1 MENETMSTWALC
13 LALIALVVSVG
24 IGCYLYFEPE
34 IEVDLEEIG
43 NTIDSKVSPI
53 KIKLDGIIDDIK
65 EIDLDDYLKVDD
77 FEDELEDL
85 EEDLE
90 KYCRNRCEDGEDGA
104 DGIGLDEV
112 IQCAEEAKLG
122 NYTGIYKDFIDCIIA

>member
-13 LALIALVVSVG
+13 LALMALVVSAG

-43 NTIDSKVSPI
+43 NTIDSKVSLI
-53 KIKLDGIIDDIK
+53 KIKLDGVIDDIK

-85 EEDLE
+85 EDELKD
-90 KYCRNRCEDGEDGA
+90 DID
-104 DGIGLDEV
+104 DLDERIDDIEDIEKSKV
-112 IQCAEEAKLG
+112 ITCLKNDNNWTAYRL
-122 NYTGIYKDFIDCIIA
+122 CIGYPKS

>member
-43 NTIDSKVSPI
+43 NTIDSKVSLI

-90 KYCRNRCEDGEDGA
+90 KYCRNEIDDECDCE

-112 IQCAEEAKLG
+112 IQCAEDYPGAL
-122 NYTGIYKDFIDCIIA
+122 NSTDFRNCVANI

>member
-1 MENETMSTWALC
+1 M
-13 LALIALVVSVG
+13 ALVVSAG

-43 NTIDSKVSPI
+43 NTIDSKVSLI
-53 KIKLDGIIDDIK
+53 KIKLDGVIDDIK

-85 EEDLE
+85 EDELKD
-90 KYCRNRCEDGEDGA
+90 DID
-104 DGIGLDEV
+104 DLDERIDDIEDIEKSKV
-112 IQCAEEAKLG
+112 ITCLKNDKNWTAYRL
-122 NYTGIYKDFIDCIIA
+122 CIGYPTN